1 MTFHDRTAPTAA
13 ENDYPTVF
21 VSIELSRSSW
31 VVAVH
36 TPLDDKIGLHRLTAG
51 DVEGLLAL
59 IGRQRVRA
67 EKALARPVRVASCY
81 EAGYDGFWLHRVLA
95 ANDIDNH
102 VIDPSSLLV
111 NRRARRAKS
120 DRIDAEGMLRALMA
134 YARGERRVFAV
145 VRVPSVDEE
154 DFKRLHR
161 ERQQLVK
168 ERTRHVN
175 RIKALLAG
183 QGIYGFQPR
192 RADAV
197 ARLAELHTGD
207 GRVLAPRL
215 EAEVRRHF
223 DRLAL
228 VQVIIGEVEAE
239 RDALLAPAGVSKARD
254 KMRLLVQ
261 LRSIGPEIANVLVG
275 EVFYRTYDNRR
286 QLGSYLGLT
295 SSPFNSGPVT
305 RDQGISKA
313 GNRRARTT
321 MVELAWLWLR
331 YQPASALSRWFRERV
346 GDAKGRLKRIMIVA
360 LARKLVVALW
370 RYLETGVVP
379 TGAVLKA

>member
-1 MTFHDRTAPTAA
+1 MTIHDRTAPTAA

-36 TPLDDKIGLHRLTAG
+36 TPLADKIGLHRLTAG

-59 IGRQRVRA
+59 IGRQRGRA

-95 ANDIDNH
+95 ANAIDNH

-120 DRIDAEGMLRALMA
+120 DRIDADGMLRALMA

-192 RADAV
+192 RAEAV
-197 ARLAELHTGD
+197 ARLAELRTGD

-228 VQVIIGEVEAE
+228 VQVMIGEVEAE
-239 RDALLAPAGVSKARD
+239 RDALLAPAGISDARD
-254 KMRLLVQ
+254 KMRLLVR

-331 YQPASALSRWFRERV
+331 YQPASALSRWFCDRV
-346 GDAKGRLKRIMIVA
+346 GNAKGRLKRIMIVA

-379 TGAVLKA
+379 TGAVLKT

>member
-1 MTFHDRTAPTAA
+1 MTIQDRTAPTAA
-13 ENDYPTVF
+13 ESDCATVF
-21 VSIELSRSSW
+21 VAIELSRSSW

-36 TPLDDKIGLHRLTAG
+36 TPPVDKIGLHKLAAG

-59 IGRQRVRA
+59 ISRQRARA
-67 EKALARPVRVASCY
+67 EKALGRPVRVASCY
-81 EAGYDGFWLHRVLA
+81 EAGYDAFWLHRVLV
-95 ANDIDNH
+95 ANDVDNH
-102 VIDPSSLLV
+102 VIDPASLLV

-145 VRVPSVDEE
+145 VRVPSRAEE

-161 ERQQLVK
+161 GRQQLIK

-197 ARLAELHTGD
+197 THLAELRTGD
-207 GRVLAPRL
+207 GHVLAPRL
-215 EAEVRRHF
+215 HAEIGRELE
-223 DRLAL
+223 RLAL
-228 VQVIIGEVEAE
+228 VQIMIGEVEAE
-239 RDALLAPAGVSKARD
+239 RNALLEPAAAGDARD

-261 LRSIGPEIANVLVG
+261 LRSIGPEIASVLVG
-275 EVFYRTYDNRR
+275 EVFYRAYDNRR
-286 QLGSYLGLT
+286 QLGSYVGLT
-295 SSPFNSGPVT
+295 SSPFNSGAVT

-331 YQPASALSRWFRERV
+331 YQPDSALSQWFRERV
-346 GDAKGRLKRIMIVA
+346 NGAKGRLKRVMIVA
-360 LARKLVVALW
+360 LARKLLVALW
-370 RYLETGVVP
+370 RYLETGLVP
-379 TGAVLKA
+379 TGAVFKV

>member
-1 MTFHDRTAPTAA
+1 MTIHDRTAPTTV

-36 TPLDDKIGLHRLTAG
+36 TPLADKIGLHRLTAG

-81 EAGYDGFWLHRVLA
+81 EAGYDGFWLHRVLV
-95 ANDIDNH
+95 ANDTDNQ

-197 ARLAELHTGD
+197 ARLAELRTGD

-346 GDAKGRLKRIMIVA
+346 GGAKGRLKRVMIVA
-360 LARKLVVALW
+360 LARKLLVALW
-370 RYLETGVVP
+370 RYLETGLVP
-379 TGAVLKA
+379 TGAVLKV